1 MNAAESDA
9 PPCLRDHIAAGGNG
23 ADTGP
28 SHSAEVRK
36 ASLCG
41 KEAITLTP
49 VAFSRSR
56 PVPVRLPVAELP
68 FETTIAD
75 LSDPR
80 LNVRPL
86 GPHLPV
92 QRFASRSASHCGAR
106 LMSGNRI

>member
-28 SHSAEVRK
+28 SRSAEVRK

-56 PVPVRLPVAELP
+56 P
-68 FETTIAD
+68 IAD
-75 LSDPR
+75 KL
-80 LNVRPL
+80 
-86 GPHLPV
+86 
-92 QRFASRSASHCGAR
+92 GAR
-106 LMSGNRI
+106 KARAPLYSPLANGK